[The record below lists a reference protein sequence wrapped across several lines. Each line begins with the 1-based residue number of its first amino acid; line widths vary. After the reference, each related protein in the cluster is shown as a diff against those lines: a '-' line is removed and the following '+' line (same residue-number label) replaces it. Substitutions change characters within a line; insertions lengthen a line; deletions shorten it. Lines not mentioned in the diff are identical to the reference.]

1 MPSSLER
8 VISRTL
14 VYSTNLPVAVYGTD
28 GYLSRERSF
37 SWQCGINIF
46 ESVDSPIQRLTLTTE
61 RIFLSCLATRSDK
74 HFQSLACISSC
85 VPPLLITINNRF
97 RNINL
102 MSIGYAPHA
111 DEPAVGNL
119 RFSVHWILTN
129 VFATYADILT
139 SASSTSPFD
148 LASTYNRTLPYPY
161 NKLYDAVSVICLAP
175 VYFRRGVT

>member
-37 SWQCGINIF
+37 SRQCGINIF
-46 ESVDSPIQRLTLTTE
+46 GSVDPPVQRLTLTTE

-85 VPPLLITINNRF
+85 VPPLLVTINNRF

-102 MSIGYAPHA
+102 MSIGYAVRP
-111 DEPAVGNL
+111 DL
-119 RFSVHWILTN
+119 RTNPTRTSLPWETLGFRCIGFSPMFSLLMPTFSLLLRPLV
-129 VFATYADILT
+129 
-139 SASSTSPFD
+139 
-148 LASTYNRTLPYPY
+148 LP
-161 NKLYDAVSVICLAP
+161 V
-175 VYFRRGVT
+175 